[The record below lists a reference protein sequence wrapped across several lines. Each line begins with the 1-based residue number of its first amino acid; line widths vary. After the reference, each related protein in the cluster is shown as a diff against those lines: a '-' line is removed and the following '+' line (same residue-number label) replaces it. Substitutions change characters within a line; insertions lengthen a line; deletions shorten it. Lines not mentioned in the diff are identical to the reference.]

1 MRRIFTITVTLI
13 FTFCTLSFA
22 QTEIIKQ
29 DFSSLEGVIIMPVAG
44 EYLID
49 LDISSGVHEGD
60 IFTLIEEGQKVI
72 HPETKEVL
80 GTLDRPVGYLQVTR
94 AKSGYSY
101 TKLIQATTPPVKG
114 TKVKRFEQVPAI
126 LDATVPQSIKNQLL
140 SALPQLSWGTDNPI
154 LHFSYIDNNIVI
166 KDENDLTIKQYQF
179 SQDSSDPVVAAP
191 SIPATTAAK
200 HDPFSIKSENES
212 SSVLNS
218 TVNGMLGSIGLG
230 GGDSRLN
237 APGIIYSGDQN
248 SDVWTSTPFD
258 GKPTAITVGD
268 FDHDN
273 QQEIALVADNTIHI
287 VRILAGQIDEL
298 TIIKVNAATTILGL
312 DSIDLTGDS
321 TPEIIVNS
329 INDAKKL
336 NTQILHFEN
345 EKFIR
350 FGTKFPWFLRAM
362 ATSDHGQELYGQQ
375 IGSLEQ
381 PFSGPISRMEWS
393 ENQLK
398 QGMPLNLPAGTPIFA
413 LSPFTASDD
422 TSLFAAISS
431 QDNLEVMSSPTGKAL
446 WSSGDDFGGSE
457 TGFKTLSGNSNEL
470 DRAYWVQPKIGQ
482 LSANTILV
490 PQNDG
495 SRFLEHYRNYN
506 PSRII
511 AFNWDGTTL
520 KEQWHTIDQKAYLA
534 DLTVADAD
542 NDGKK
547 ELITLVR
554 FKGGNIISK
563 SESHLV
569 LYQLSKN

>member
-1 MRRIFTITVTLI
+1 MRHIFATTVTLI
-13 FTFCTLSFA
+13 FTFCTFSFA

-29 DFSSLEGVIIMPVAG
+29 DFSPLEGVIIMPVAG

-49 LDISSGVHEGD
+49 LDISSGVNEGD

-101 TKLIQATTPPVKG
+101 TKLIQAATKPVKG
-114 TKVKRFEQVPAI
+114 AKVKRFEQVPAV
-126 LDATVPQSIKNQLL
+126 LDATVPQTIKKQLL
-140 SALPQLSWGTDNPI
+140 SALPQLSWGADNAI
-154 LHFSYIDNNIVI
+154 LHFSYINNNIVI
-166 KDENDLTIKQYQF
+166 KDENDLTLKQYQF
-179 SQDSSDPVVAAP
+179 TQDSSDPVVATP
-191 SIPATTAAK
+191 SLPATTTVK
-200 HDPFSIKSENES
+200 PDPFSIKSGQES

-218 TVNGMLGSIGLG
+218 TVNGMLDSIGLG

-248 SDVWTSTPFD
+248 SDVWTSTPFG
-258 GKPTAITVGD
+258 GKPTAVTVGD
-268 FDHDN
+268 FDNDKH
-273 QQEIALVADNTIHI
+273 QEIALVADNTIHI
-287 VRILAGQIDEL
+287 VRIIAGQIDKL
-298 TIIKVNAATTILGL
+298 TTVKVNAATTILGL
-312 DSIDLTGDS
+312 DSIDLTGDGV
-321 TPEIIVNS
+321 PEIIVNS

-336 NTQILHFEN
+336 NSQILHFEN
-345 EKFIR
+345 AKFTR
-350 FGTKFPWFLRAM
+350 LGKKSPWFLRAM

-375 IGSLEQ
+375 IGSLDK

-393 ENQLK
+393 DNQVK
-398 QGMPLNLPAGTPIFA
+398 KSMPLNLPAGTPIFA
-413 LSPFTASDD
+413 LTSFRAPDD
-422 TSLFAAISS
+422 TSLFAAISAQGS
-431 QDNLEVMSSPTGKAL
+431 LEVMSPIGKGL

-457 TGFKTLSGNSNEL
+457 TGFKTMSGNSNEL
-470 DRAYWVQPKIGQ
+470 DRAYWIQPKISKI
-482 LSANTILV
+482 SANTILV

-534 DLTVADAD
+534 DLTIADAD
-542 NDGKK
+542 NDGKQ
-547 ELITLVR
+547 ELVTLVR
-554 FKGGNIISK
+554 FKGANIIGK

-569 LYQLSKN
+569 LYQLDKH